1 MANQTTN
8 AVNHLYTLQSIK
20 SIYYNLSN
28 HQQLEVMLN
37 ESEKLPN
44 QNLKFYSRG
53 APCECQHLTCSC
65 CTGMKLGP
73 VDFNKTCAKVVVL
86 PEEFSMQIFLMM
98 DEKVL
103 ATQTFSGKNP
113 RPICYPINFSVVPL
127 FKLCIRFYDIHIIN
141 DTFIACADF
150 ESKVD
155 NWSMF
160 ILHFDCMQ
168 MSMINGT
175 SISWIDH
182 SDTIQSINSD
192 ALIDNLSLTQFITSE
207 EPEVFDEVTFEPA
220 FVETISENSTPKI
233 LSEEEEDQIGTLK
246 I

>member
-1 MANQTTN
+1 M
-8 AVNHLYTLQSIK
+8 IIF
-20 SIYYNLSN
+20 IYW
-28 HQQLEVMLN
+28 
-37 ESEKLPN
+37 
-44 QNLKFYSRG
+44 
-53 APCECQHLTCSC
+53 CS
-65 CTGMKLGP
+65 
-73 VDFNKTCAKVVVL
+73 
-86 PEEFSMQIFLMM
+86 IFLI
-98 DEKVL
+98 KL
-103 ATQTFSGKNP
+103 LLIIIYFNSTGKNP
-113 RPICYPINFSVVPL
+113 RPICYPMNFLVVP

-155 NWSMF
+155 NWSVF
-160 ILHFDCMQ
+160 IMHFDCMQ